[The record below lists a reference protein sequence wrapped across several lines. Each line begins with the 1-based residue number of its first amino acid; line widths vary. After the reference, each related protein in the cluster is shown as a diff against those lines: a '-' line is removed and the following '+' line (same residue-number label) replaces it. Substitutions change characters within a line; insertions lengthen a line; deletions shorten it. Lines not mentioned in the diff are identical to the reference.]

1 MDGLKRKKLLCTCR
15 SAKAG
20 YFSSMYKRFGN
31 LCYVFGALRAFWGHS
46 NRDLRIKVCIALV
59 LEGSLVAILL
69 IFSSLSVPH
78 LLNLLVHIIGKW
90 WRMENHS

>member
-69 IFSSLSVPH
+69 IFFV
-78 LLNLLVHIIGKW
+78 IISPTPLEFTSAYN
-90 WRMENHS
+90 R